1 MDEEEQSALAP
12 KEAAAVDHQRALTR
26 IQWLERWLENAIAI
40 PGTNYK
46 LGLDALIGL
55 IPVAG
60 DVSTAL
66 LSLYILW
73 EARRFELAGKDY
85 AKMLGNITIDLLI
98 GLLPLIGDY
107 ADFTWKSNSRNL
119 RIIREHIENKKALEA
134 GEEPEAQRLPQ
145 NTQ

>member
-1 MDEEEQSALAP
+1 MSESSSNELATTSP
-12 KEAAAVDHQRALTR
+12 DPIDHHKALTR
-26 IQWLERWLENAIAI
+26 IEWLERWLENAIAI
-40 PGTNYK
+40 PGTKYRV
-46 LGLDALIGL
+46 GLDALIGL
-55 IPVAG
+55 LPVAG
-60 DVSTAL
+60 DLTTAI

-85 AKMLGNITIDLLI
+85 AKMLGNIGVDLLI

-119 RIIREHIENKKALEA
+119 RIIKEHIETQKALRSA
-134 GEEPEAQRLPQ
+134 EPEPEPDQ